1 MTLTKGEFCQFN
13 LKSRTSLIKENGL
26 MLMKK
31 KIDKAYEMQLF
42 LIYDFYVEV
51 FFDFRKK
58 KVLKVDPILNQNWL
72 DLYLI
77 NN

>member
-13 LKSRTSLIKENGL
+13 LKSRTSLIRENGL